1 MNRFLIYWLPLVG
14 WISGILVVSSL
25 PGGTIPAGPD
35 ISLEYPLH
43 ITAFFVLFLLFYRL
57 LDLRNKDTSVKSMLL
72 ICLVLTMLVA
82 GLKECL
88 QLAAPTRTFSLKD
101 IMVDGAAATLAM
113 GLASIRSAVLLAPTG
128 KLIGKIL
135 IEEDEVGL

>member
-1 MNRFLIYWLPLVG
+1 MNRFLLYWLPLVG
-14 WISGILVVSSL
+14 WISGILVVSAL
-25 PGGTIPAGPD
+25 PGGAIPAGPD

-113 GLASIRSAVLLAPTG
+113 GLASIRSAVLLRQ
-128 KLIGKIL
+128 
-135 IEEDEVGL
+135 EN